1 MEAWTV
7 VGKRR
12 VDDPCPGQVPEGVA
26 EPVAW
31 MRDRL
36 LSLCAVDTTTGR
48 EDDGLPVLQAL
59 LEELGARVE
68 LQRVVNGRHN
78 VLARWGEPR
87 VLFSTH
93 LDTVPPYLPPRLEAG
108 PDGVVV
114 HGRGTVDAKGQVV
127 AQLAAVRALL
137 QAGRPDVAWLGVVG
151 EETDSV
157 GAHMALALRDGL
169 RGCRLVI
176 DGEPTDGRL
185 ATGQRGVTQLVLRCR
200 GVAAHS
206 GTPERGR
213 SAIWDLLDWLGRL
226 RSLPG
231 GADAQLGEEA
241 WNVGL
246 IRGGEALN
254 VVPAHAEASVMLR
267 CVPGSRFVEQARA
280 LAPAGG
286 SLQVLGETPP
296 DRFPQVP
303 GFPLAAV
310 PFGSDAPV
318 LRGLAEGRRVILA
331 GPGRIERAHA
341 DDERI
346 ALDELASGR
355 ELNLALA
362 CTELGD
368 ATATARATATTVGAK
383 TARRAEP
390 IDGQRTGE
398 PAGGAGA
405 DVRSRTERARRAGA
419 PAEGA

>member
-1 MEAWTV
+1 M

-12 VDDPCPGQVPEGVA
+12 DDDPVPGRGAESVPG
-26 EPVAW
+26 PVAW

-36 LSLCAVDTTTGR
+36 LALCAVDTTTGR
-48 EDDGLPVLQAL
+48 EDDGLPVLQQL

-68 LQRVVNGRHN
+68 LQRVVAGRHN

-93 LDTVPPYLPPRLEAG
+93 LDTVPPYLPPRIEPGA
-108 PDGVVV
+108 DGCVV

-127 AQLAAVRALL
+127 SQLAAVRTLL
-137 QAGRPDVAWLGVVG
+137 ESGQRDVAWLGVVG

-169 RGCRLVI
+169 AGCRLVI

-213 SAIWDLLDWLGRL
+213 SAIWELLDWLGRL

-254 VVPAHAEASVMLR
+254 VVPAHAEASLMLR
-267 CVPGSRFVEQARA
+267 CVPGSLFVEQARA
-280 LAPAGG
+280 LAPVGG

-296 DRFPQVP
+296 DRFPQLP
-303 GFPLAAV
+303 GFPVAAV

-318 LRGLAEGRRVILA
+318 LRGLAEGRRVVLA

-341 DDERI
+341 DDECI
-346 ALDELASGR
+346 ALGELACGR

-362 CTELGD
+362 RTELGV
-368 ATATARATATTVGAK
+368 AEAPELRPGTTTAGTAAPGGRM
-383 TARRAEP
+383 
-390 IDGQRTGE
+390 DGDLAGL

-405 DVRSRTERARRAGA
+405 NARSNTERARPTGGA
-419 PAEGA
+419 SAEGA